1 MNTYDYLNDYYS
13 GYDEEGRLLRGTGRV
28 EYATSMAYIHRYL
41 RPGCQVLEIGAS
53 TGRYSVTLAGEGY
66 DVTTVELIPH
76 NLEIL
81 RSKVTKDMTIRA
93 VQGNALDLSM
103 LADETF
109 DLTLVLGPMY
119 HLYTEAD
126 KKQAISEALRV
137 TKRGGIVMVAYA
149 ISDAS
154 IVEYAFKGG
163 NLQEVLNENL
173 MDPETFVTHSQP
185 RDLFELERKS
195 DIDARMAEFPVERLH
210 YVATDGLSYFMRRE
224 VLEMDESTFQM
235 LLKYHLTVCEN
246 PDLVGATAHSLDIF
260 RRLR

>member
-1 MNTYDYLNDYYS
+1 MNAYDYLNSYYS

-28 EYATSMAYIHRYL
+28 EYTTTMTYIHRYL
-41 RPGCQVLEIGAS
+41 RPDSRILEVGAG

-66 DVTTVELIPH
+66 DVTAVELVPH
-76 NLEIL
+76 NLEL
-81 RSKVTKDMTIRA
+81 LQSKITEEMTIRA
-93 VQGNALDLSM
+93 LQGNALDLSM
-103 LADETF
+103 LEDNAF

-137 TKRGGIVMVAYA
+137 TKPGGVVMVAYC

-154 IVEYAFKGG
+154 IVEYAFRAG
-163 NLQEVLNENL
+163 NLQEVLEEDL
-173 MDPETFVTHSQP
+173 MDPETFVTHSRP
-185 RDLFELERKS
+185 KDLFELERKS
-195 DIDARMAEFPVERLH
+195 DIDRLMAGFSVKRLH

-224 VLEMDESTFQM
+224 MMEMDEKTFGTF
-235 LLKYHLTVCEN
+235 LKYHLTVCEN

-260 RRLR
+260 RRRP